1 MALLFFRQRKP
12 RRFEIK
18 PRYYDEHKDRLAQSE
33 ARVRKQ
39 LGLEENKKETKHY
52 DNIHNALF
60 NSLDRSRQEK
70 KSKMR
75 LGIILG
81 IFVIVIYLVFHYA
94 G

>member
-12 RRFEIK
+12 RKFEIK

-33 ARVRKQ
+33 ARVRKE
-39 LGLEENKKETKHY
+39 LGLEENKKDTNRF

-60 NSLDRSRQEK
+60 NSLERNRQEK
-70 KSKMR
+70 NSKMR

-81 IFVIVIYLVFHYA
+81 IFVIVIYLFFHYA

>member
-1 MALLFFRQRKP
+1 MALLFFSQRKP
-12 RRFEIK
+12 KKFKIK

-33 ARVRKQ
+33 ARVRKE
-39 LGLEENKKETKHY
+39 LGIEENKKNTNSY

-60 NSLDRSRQEK
+60 NSLDRNRQEK
-70 KSKMR
+70 NSKMR

-81 IFVIVIYLVFHYA
+81 IFVIVIYLFFHYA